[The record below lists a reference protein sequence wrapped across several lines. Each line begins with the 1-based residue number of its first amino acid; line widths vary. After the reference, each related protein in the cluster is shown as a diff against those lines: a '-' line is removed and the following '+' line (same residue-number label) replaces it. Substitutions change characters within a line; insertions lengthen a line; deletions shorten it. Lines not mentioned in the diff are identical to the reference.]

1 MCGETSTLVS
11 GGARLPLDEKGWRS
25 EHHPDGEQD
34 TVKLEQCAAVVTVAV
49 SYGRRKGDDTD
60 RDESLRVVRESRSC
74 PHPEQ
79 VPARGRLRGLG
90 CCWPPA
96 ADGLRR
102 AAASGHGLAVPGLPG
117 LWR

>member
-60 RDESLRVVRESRSC
+60 RDESLRVVGYADSVAAGTRCGWPAPSRRIRAWPSC
-74 PHPEQ
+74 TGIT
-79 VPARGRLRGLG
+79 RTM
-90 CCWPPA
+90 
-96 ADGLRR
+96 
-102 AAASGHGLAVPGLPG
+102 AV
-117 LWR
+117 RSTTRC